1 MPQTSPRSPR
11 GTYAQVAGVL
21 RQRIESGVI
30 TDKVPSEAAIAA
42 EFGIART
49 TVRRA
54 LASLEGEGVIESI
67 AGLGRRVSGGGVQ
80 QAPYERVRD
89 DLLAR
94 MGDGRLPVGERVPSE
109 PTLATTYGVSR
120 GTVRRAL
127 ASLEAAGRVESQQG
141 VGRVVRATDGEG

>member
-1 MPQTSPRSPR
+1 MPQVSPR
-11 GTYAQVAGVL
+11 GTYLQVAEVL
-21 RQRIESGVI
+21 RQRIKSGAI
-30 TDKVPSEAAIAA
+30 TDQVPSEATIAS

-54 LASLEGEGVIESI
+54 LAALESEGAIESI
-67 AGLGRRVSGGGVQ
+67 AGLGRRVASDEARQ
-80 QAPYERVRD
+80 TPYERVRD

-94 MGDGRLPVGERVPSE
+94 MRDGRLTVGEKMPSE

-127 ASLEAAGRVESQQG
+127 AALEAAGRVESRQG
-141 VGRVVRATDGEG
+141 VGRVVRASADEG

>member
-1 MPQTSPRSPR
+1 M
-11 GTYAQVAGVL
+11 QVAGVL
-21 RQRIESGVI
+21 RQRIEDGVI

-54 LASLEGEGVIESI
+54 LASLEDEGAIESI
-67 AGLGRRVSGGGVQ
+67 AGLGRRVSRGEAQ

-89 DLLAR
+89 DLLSR
-94 MGDGRLPVGERVPSE
+94 MREGSLAAGEKMPSE
-109 PTLATTYGVSR
+109 PTLATRYAVSR

-127 ASLEAAGRVESQQG
+127 ASLEAAGWVESQQG
-141 VGRVVRATDGEG
+141 VGRVVRATTDEG

>member
-1 MPQTSPRSPR
+1 MPQASPR
-11 GTYAQVAGVL
+11 GTYMQVAEAL
-21 RQRIESGVI
+21 RQRIENGDI
-30 TDKVPSEAAIAA
+30 TDKVPSEAAIAS

-67 AGLGRRVSGGGVQ
+67 AGLGRRVSGNEVQ

-94 MGDGRLPVGERVPSE
+94 MRDGSLPTGEKMPSE

-141 VGRVVRATDGEG
+141 VGRVVRATTDEG

>member
-1 MPQTSPRSPR
+1 MSQASPR
-11 GTYAQVAGVL
+11 GTYLQVAEVL
-21 RQRIESGVI
+21 RQRIEGGAI
-30 TDKVPSEAAIAA
+30 TDKVPSEAAIAS

-54 LASLEGEGVIESI
+54 LASLESEGVIESI
-67 AGLGRRVSGGGVQ
+67 AGLGRRVTADETH

-94 MGDGRLPVGERVPSE
+94 IDDGRLPAGEKMQSE
-109 PTLATTYGVSR
+109 PKLASAYGVSR

-127 ASLEAAGRVESQQG
+127 ASLEAAGRVESRQG
-141 VGRVVRATDGEG
+141 VGRVVRAAADEG

>member
-1 MPQTSPRSPR
+1 MPEASPR
-11 GTYAQVAGVL
+11 GTYLQVAEVL
-21 RQRIESGVI
+21 RQRIKTGDI
-30 TDKVPSEAAIAA
+30 TDQVPSEAAIAS

-54 LASLEGEGVIESI
+54 LASLENEGVIEAI
-67 AGLGRRVSGGGVQ
+67 AGLGRRVASGETR

-94 MGDGRLPVGERVPSE
+94 MGDGRLPAGDKMPSE
-109 PTLATTYGVSR
+109 LALATTYGVSR

-127 ASLEAAGRVESQQG
+127 ASLEAAGRVESRQG
-141 VGRVVRATDGEG
+141 VGRVVRAVADEG